1 MLITDKM
8 YKTAGANLQGGEK
21 AQWEQTQIE
30 FNNPQG
36 CAIFFYWNI
45 EFLSTIALISIKDNQ
60 SRINLQ
66 NKSSLIKLGLII
78 CISTAKIVID
88 HLRFFKSA
96 LLEL

>member
-8 YKTAGANLQGGEK
+8 YKAAGANLQRGAK
-21 AQWEQTQIE
+21 AQWAQTARIQQ
-30 FNNPQG
+30 PTRT
-36 CAIFFYWNI
+36 CCIFSLKHD
-45 EFLSTIALISIKDNQ
+45 FLSTITLISIKDNQ
-60 SRINLQ
+60 SKTNLQ

-96 LLEL
+96 SLEL